1 MLTRTDVSILLK
13 KFHTSNKNKTAAY
26 VFIKNKIILTRIS
39 FVFEQNNIQEKL

>member
-26 VFIKNKIILTRIS
+26 IFIKNKIILRIS
-39 FVFEQNNIQEKL
+39 FVSK